1 MNIFVGNLT
10 KDVTDF
16 EFQDLFEKYGK
27 LRSAKL
33 IRDMYSGDPR
43 GFGFVEFEN
52 KSDAIKAIQEL
63 DGKEF
68 KGQNLKVNEARPR
81 EDKNKRGG
89 GRGGNR
95 GRSGGQRRY

>member
-16 EFQDLFEKYGK
+16 EFHDLFEQFGK

-33 IRDMYSGDPR
+33 IRDIYSGDPR

-81 EDKNKRGG
+81 EDRNKRRRGG
-89 GRGGNR
+89 GRGR
-95 GRSGGQRRY
+95 